1 MRLARTINELLTG
14 EGEPAQ
20 KQGIWQ
26 TILRNVPRGLVGL
39 KIILAITV
47 LAEVIPANGML
58 GEALAQISA
67 AIAAKIGKGVP
78 PYTTTV
84 ALAAIVLLHDG
95 ATRAMS
101 IAHKALTLAIKPLL
115 NERHQAGLS
124 EGHQAGLSEGHQA
137 GLSEGHQAGLSEGRA
152 EERAEWQQWLRR
164 RNEAEAQGRLF
175 DEPPP
180 GEGRQPAPR

>member
-14 EGEPAQ
+14 ESEQAQ

-39 KIILAITV
+39 KIILAIAV

-67 AIAAKIGKGVP
+67 AIATKIGKGVP

-84 ALAAIVLLHDG
+84 TLAAIVLLHDG

-124 EGHQAGLSEGHQA
+124 EGHQAGLSEGR
-137 GLSEGHQAGLSEGRA
+137 SEGRA

-164 RNEAEAQGRLF
+164 RNEAETHGRPF

>member
-67 AIAAKIGKGVP
+67 AIATKIGKGVP

-84 ALAAIVLLHDG
+84 TLAAIVLLHDG

-137 GLSEGHQAGLSEGRA
+137 GLSEGRA

-164 RNEAEAQGRLF
+164 RNEAEAHGRPF